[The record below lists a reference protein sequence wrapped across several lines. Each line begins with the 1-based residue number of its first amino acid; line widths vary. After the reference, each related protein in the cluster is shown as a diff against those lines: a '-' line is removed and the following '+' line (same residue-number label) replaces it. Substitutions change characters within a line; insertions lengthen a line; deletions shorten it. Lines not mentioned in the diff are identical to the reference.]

1 MSSNTTDNRDFGTWE
16 VDGIYKDEGCPI
28 NPLCMTCPLPFC
40 VYDLPHNSKVTAGY
54 FARAKQYP
62 VVAISESANHLAKL
76 TNVNI
81 RTAFR
86 LRRLY
91 KESGGDYVKFLEGN

>member
-1 MSSNTTDNRDFGTWE
+1 MSRSSVKSRDFGTWE
-16 VDGIYKDEGCPI
+16 VDGMYKDQGCLI
-28 NPLCMTCPLPFC
+28 NPLCMTCPLPAC
-40 VYDLPHNSKVTAGY
+40 IYDLPDALVKGY
-54 FARAKQYP
+54 FMRAKNYQFT
-62 VVAISESANHLAKL
+62 AISDSANHLAEL
-76 TNVNI
+76 TNVNV